1 MGHGSLAVTSGYMH
15 RVSEA
20 DRAAAEYMG
29 ALIDTTSRGNGGR
42 STTE

>member
-1 MGHGSLAVTSGYMH
+1 MGGHRGLAVTSGYMH

-29 ALIDTTSRGNGGR
+29 ALIDAKSNVNR
-42 STTE
+42 EQE